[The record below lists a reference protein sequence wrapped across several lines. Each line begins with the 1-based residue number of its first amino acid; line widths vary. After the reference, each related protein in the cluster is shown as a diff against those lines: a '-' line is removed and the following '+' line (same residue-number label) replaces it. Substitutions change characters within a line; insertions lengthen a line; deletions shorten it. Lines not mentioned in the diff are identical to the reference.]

1 MRFRSYLTRNPLCYA
16 FLLLAI
22 LSVCCTTSPTLMA
35 QEDGASENEAPSSAD
50 AEGNGEGSSSGEAE
64 EEEST
69 VPKEGDLVS
78 AMSTDEKMDY
88 TINTLIMFVCA
99 VLVLFMQAGFAML
112 EVGLNSAK
120 NTVNILFKNVMD
132 LSVGVVLFLL
142 IGYGLMYPGDDYAG
156 KWFGF
161 SSSFVSRDAQT
172 ETNEAGE
179 EVWAVPPT
187 YVDGAP
193 YASNSTD
200 FLFQVAFAATAATIV
215 SGAVAGRMKFQSYLI
230 YSAILT
236 GLIYPISGM
245 WKWGGGALASWGFQD
260 FAGSVVVHAVGG
272 FAGLAGAIV
281 LGARLGRFSKDGKSI
296 PMPGHNIAFA
306 ALGVFILWVGWYG
319 FNPGSQLT
327 YSGAVNAEATTY
339 IALTTTISAAVG
351 AIAAMALAWVLFKK
365 PDVTMA
371 LNGALAGLVGITAN
385 CDRVTEVGAVI
396 IGLVAGLL
404 VVGGILLLDKLR
416 IDDPVG
422 AWPVHGLCGIW
433 GGLATGILGS
443 IPLNDA
449 GEPLF
454 GRGEF
459 IGVQALSTAIICVWA
474 FGTMYG
480 VFSALKA
487 LGILRVSPEEEQAGL
502 DVSEHGMHAYP
513 PGLVSSDYPLSP
525 SLSASSSL
533 KGSSAEPVAGGV

>member
-1 MRFRSYLTRNPLCYA
+1 MREMTSLRFTNFGM
-16 FLLLAI
+16 FLLAGI
-22 LSVCCTTSPTLMA
+22 L
-35 QEDGASENEAPSSAD
+35 GASFVLAPSTFAAEAAD
-50 AEGNGEGSSSGEAE
+50 DTAASTPAESSEKPAEEPAEAE
-64 EEEST
+64 EEGPVPVSELTSEESN
-69 VPKEGDLVS
+69 S
-78 AMSTDEKMDY
+78 Y

-132 LSVGVVLFLL
+132 LSVGVILFLFV
-142 IGYGLMYPGDDYAG
+142 GYGLMYPSDWLASSESVETVDGVEETTTYGFLG
-156 KWFGF
+156 KP
-161 SSSFVSRDAQT
+161 SALVTNDIT
-172 ETNEAGE
+172 EKEVAGE
-179 EVWAVPPT
+179 TVQFSEKK
-187 YVDGAP
+187 DF
-193 YASNSTD
+193 SNPAD

-215 SGAVAGRMKFQSYLI
+215 SGAVAGRMKFGAYLV

-236 GLIYPISGM
+236 GLIYPISGA
-245 WKWGGGALASWGFQD
+245 WKWGGGFLDAMGFQD

-281 LGARLGRFSKDGKSI
+281 LGARLGRFTKDGKSV

-327 YSGAVNAEATTY
+327 YDGVANANATTW

-351 AIAAMALAWVLFKK
+351 AVVAMISAWVLFGK

-385 CDRVTEVGAVI
+385 CDRVSQIDSLI
-396 IGLVAGLL
+396 IGAVAGLL
-404 VVGGILLLDKLR
+404 VVAGIILLDKLR

-422 AWPVHGLCGIW
+422 AWPVHGLCGVW
-433 GGLATGILGS
+433 GGIATGI
-443 IPLNDA
+443 
-449 GEPLF
+449 F
-454 GRGEF
+454 GTVPDGMTRGGF
-459 IGVQALSTAIICVWA
+459 ITVQCIATVVICAWA
-474 FGTMYG
+474 FITMFG
-480 VFSALKA
+480 VFLALKA
-487 LGILRVSPEEEQAGL
+487 AGMLRVSPEEESAGL

-513 PGLVSSDYPLSP
+513 PSLVADYSP
-525 SLSASSSL
+525 AGSVPAPAST
-533 KGSSAEPVAGGV
+533 KA